1 MKKLLL
7 IPAFMAMFMTGSVAV
22 PAAFA
27 AQPAPPQENKM
38 MLPPPKDGKRPPMP
52 PRMRR
57 PQLSNAEAAEKLQ
70 SAYGY
75 RYSDMLRLLNIGH
88 SYSDMNTACLYAYL
102 SGEPVEKVLQLRQP
116 ATWGRVRAQLG
127 LTPKLY
133 AEKYMEYQASY
144 LPADSLVDRETALKY
159 LRQGYPLG
167 DIQQAAKLARESGKL
182 WHRYCQC
189 ALLAV
194 TGSRLRKS
202 SACSRNKNRTNLSP
216 SEDADSVAVQVLPAC
231 IRAT

>member
-7 IPAFMAMFMTGSVAV
+7 IPAFMTMFFVGTVAV
-22 PAAFA
+22 SAAFA
-27 AQPAPPQENKM
+27 AQPAPPQKSKM
-38 MLPPPKDGKRPPMP
+38 MLLPPKDGKHPPMP

-88 SYSDMNTACLYAYL
+88 SYGDMNTACLYAYL

-127 LTPKLY
+127 LTLSCMPKNIWSIR
-133 AEKYMEYQASY
+133 QAIC
-144 LPADSLVDRETALKY
+144 LPTAL
-159 LRQGYPLG
+159 
-167 DIQQAAKLARESGKL
+167 
-182 WHRYCQC
+182 
-189 ALLAV
+189 
-194 TGSRLRKS
+194 
-202 SACSRNKNRTNLSP
+202 
-216 SEDADSVAVQVLPAC
+216 
-231 IRAT
+231 